1 MLPRWSHKKVLRR
14 NQAAGIIP
22 PAQGIPGR
30 CDAIHGAIST
40 ILLKP
45 LPRLNSPRAVLP
57 ISHQPLCQS
66 PIPTWLPCNPSRH
79 CDCARCHPGPVPV
92 DKIANCEAGTRR
104 GEGVFSPQTWRW
116 NQDAV
121 KSYQQR
127 TACRIFLS
135 VVDGTTNCLSYFSV
149 RSVFPSRVLP
159 RTHTNRKWLATH
171 PLPAVRPPLIRGKNW
186 SNTRATSHKK
196 GAQTRGRHTQTLFYV
211 VAQNSTPRG
220 CWSYAVPV

>member
-1 MLPRWSHKKVLRR
+1 MAPNPPHGNSTNLVAQLMLPRWSHKKVLRR

-57 ISHQPLCQS
+57 ITLCQS

-92 DKIANCEAGTRR
+92 DKLATCQAGTRR
-104 GEGVFSPQTWRW
+104 GEGVFSPQTWRMEW
-116 NQDAV
+116 RCSKTIQ
-121 KSYQQR
+121 
-127 TACRIFLS
+127 
-135 VVDGTTNCLSYFSV
+135 TTNCLSVFLSFRLNLNLNLFSLAFP
-149 RSVFPSRVLP
+149 RSCSQEK
-159 RTHTNRKWLATH
+159 NGS
-171 PLPAVRPPLIRGKNW
+171 PL
-186 SNTRATSHKK
+186 TRYP
-196 GAQTRGRHTQTLFYV
+196 Q
-211 VAQNSTPRG
+211 
-220 CWSYAVPV
+220 